1 MNIRKFQF
9 ILLGTLF
16 AATLGT
22 LAQTPQRGGTRGPAA
37 PAGPPNIV
45 GDWAG
50 TWGTYSPAAGATP
63 PRTVCAN
70 LTAKI
75 TARDAVWDA
84 VFEGDCGRP
93 YKYSIKMEGRQV
105 GNAVLFKGTV
115 DLGAQDGGV
124 YDWVGR
130 ATNTEFIGF
139 YTSAAS
145 TGVFNMTRKP
155 PSEPAAK

>member
-1 MNIRKFQF
+1 MIAMKRLGLVS
-9 ILLGTLF
+9 ICALLAF
-16 AATLGT
+16 ASFAY
-22 LAQTPQRGGTRGPAA
+22 AQRGGARG
-37 PAGPPNIV
+37 PAGPPDIA

-63 PRTVCAN
+63 PQTVCAN

-75 TARDAVWDA
+75 AAKDAVWEA
-84 VFEGDCGRP
+84 LFEGDCGRP

-115 DLGAQDGGV
+115 DLGPQDGGV

-130 ATNTEFIGF
+130 ATPTEFIGF
-139 YTSAAS
+139 YTSSAS
-145 TGVFNMTRKP
+145 TGVFNLTRKAKGEAAP
-155 PSEPAAK
+155 GAAAK